1 MPKLHCV
8 PVPVPACPC
17 TVLAIPSCYQTSLD
31 CAGRNTTSSSPEQ
44 LISDSW
50 RWAKPV
56 SPHDSEKGM
65 VFPKCVILNQYPC
78 GSSGLPNPI
87 EGFGDAT
94 LWRSCVPRYR
104 PQRQPMTRQLNNE
117 FQVGFWLAWL
127 PLCFEIAIY
136 AQREHTADCIWYK
149 CDTLFLEQLE
159 KSTLL
164 RNELIGPGQNR
175 RWTVKFC
182 KGGGGSLKIAGGT
195 LMILTQISTCCG
207 EKGRSGRWF
216 YIIGEQCKKL
226 KKSKQ
231 FFPRNAKAYFSTADN
246 IFLSWFSSG
255 IRYMLS
261 FQSSFFALR

>member
-1 MPKLHCV
+1 MALLCTSKELRWKVALAQVRIFWCKMPKLHCV

-117 FQVGFWLAWL
+117 FKNSRWDFGW
-127 PLCFEIAIY
+127 
-136 AQREHTADCIWYK
+136 HDCH
-149 CDTLFLEQLE
+149 
-159 KSTLL
+159 
-164 RNELIGPGQNR
+164 
-175 RWTVKFC
+175 
-182 KGGGGSLKIAGGT
+182 
-195 LMILTQISTCCG
+195 
-207 EKGRSGRWF
+207 
-216 YIIGEQCKKL
+216 
-226 KKSKQ
+226 
-231 FFPRNAKAYFSTADN
+231 
-246 IFLSWFSSG
+246 
-255 IRYMLS
+255 
-261 FQSSFFALR
+261 FALKLLFMHSESTQLTVFDTNATHCFWSN